1 MQPPRSIVGTLAS
14 APVLR
19 RPGLRRAVLLALI
32 ALFALLAFFPERY
45 RAASSLTPTDP
56 ASLGLSGTL
65 GQLGAVG
72 GVFGNQAAVEV
83 SLKVARSEYV
93 RSIVAKQLDLSRKL
107 GKSAVD
113 THRWLDRKVDVRSLR
128 GGIIQFEM
136 KDRDPDFARAIVSA
150 YGEAVREQLS
160 VIARNQT
167 AFKRKILVDLVES
180 ASARLSKAQTAYDSF
195 RLQTRY
201 SSPQAAIY
209 AAGDRIPELEA
220 IIRSKEVALAAAR
233 QFATDDNIRVRQAV
247 AEIEALRG
255 QLAAARSTSP
265 AERSSVGA
273 VVRQSTRVEKLRRE
287 LDLAQSL
294 YDNYKRFLQGTSVED
309 LTSSANIRILEPA
322 YIDTSRQ
329 VNILPAAIAV
339 LLLLIGLAIEF
350 YVARPP
356 LGARIDGGETIA

>member
-1 MQPPRSIVGTLAS
+1 MTPPRTIMGSIAN
-14 APVLR
+14 APLLR
-19 RPGLRRAVLLALI
+19 KPGLRRVVLLALI
-32 ALFALLAFFPERY
+32 AIFALLAFFPEKY

-72 GVFGNQAAVEV
+72 SVFGNQAAVEV

-93 RSIVAKQLDLSRKL
+93 RSLVDKRLKLGSRL
-107 GKSAVD
+107 GKSPVD
-113 THRWLDRKVDVRSLR
+113 VHRWLDREVDVRALR
-128 GGIIQFEM
+128 GGIIQFEV
-136 KDRDPDFARAIVSA
+136 KNRDPDFARALVSA
-150 YGEAVREQLS
+150 YGDAVREQLS
-160 VIARNQT
+160 IIARNQT
-167 AFKRKILVDLVES
+167 AFKRKILGELVES
-180 ASARLSKAQTAYDSF
+180 GSARLTKAQAAYDSF

-220 IIRSKEVALAAAR
+220 IIRSKEVQLAQMR
-233 QFATDDNIRVRQAV
+233 QFATDDNMRVRQV
-247 AEIEALRG
+247 IAEIDALQS
-255 QLAAARSTSP
+255 QLTAARSTSP
-265 AERSSVGA
+265 ADRSSVGE
-273 VVRQSTRVEKLRRE
+273 VVRQSTQVDKLRRE

-329 VNILPAAIAV
+329 VNMLPLAVAIA
-339 LLLLIGLAIEF
+339 LLLLGLAIEF
-350 YVARPP
+350 YAVRPP
-356 LGARIDGGETIA
+356 VGDRSIA